1 MRKIVFLSLIVL
13 LLLTGCEAVAEHE
26 WGPWHDD
33 VDNPPTC
40 THDGL
45 KASECVICDAV
56 RREYAPQKSHIFDS
70 NNKCSECGAFYI
82 GESLGEGESI
92 ADKLTR
98 VLTAISEEEGSG
110 ATICF
115 EAGEYDFKDL
125 PEMSF
130 TKENITIE
138 GALNK
143 DGTTAT
149 SFTNS
154 SSSSSTVIKATGSG
168 FTVKDISFGIADGS
182 NNKDAVLELTGDNV
196 TISGCDF
203 SLPGSVKAIGDIGS
217 GKSVTLD
224 GVNINGGGNIT
235 TSGNLSIKNNSEID
249 TNLEVKTDKSSLSVE
264 DSTINGSVTA
274 TGNPSSLDITRS
286 VINGD
291 VDTGSDGVDSVSI
304 SGGTINSTS
313 SKIKGKTVSVESGS
327 SVNGEVEITSTVD
340 GVVNIKESSV
350 NKGDSNKSLT
360 VKGESVSLDGAE
372 LGGTVTVNASSDV
385 SMTNST
391 KIESGSNKVKITG
404 KSVSVESGS
413 SVNGEVEI
421 TSTGDSGVS
430 IKASSI
436 NKGDSTRSLTIT
448 GDSLVVDG
456 SDISGAVTVTT
467 TQGTEIKNNSSVD
480 SGNNSLTITGK
491 SISVTGDSSLDGKVS
506 LDPEKKT
513 VVEDS
518 SINSGKNKTDGS
530 LEITRGSVKVTGST
544 LGGDIVLGKTDSS
557 KAETGTTTATVTDV
571 MISESSIN
579 GSGDSK
585 TGGQFEIT
593 GGYLYIDSSELGGNI
608 LIDKDVDR
616 AKITSS
622 SIDTSDG
629 SNGIITS
636 ANLTIDESTIKK
648 GSGLFVKGASVENPV
663 EITIDSS
670 KSENDVDINGETIAS
685 ILSKDIKDTGAEEN
699 SLIYPWTGEGAV
711 CKVDNSTVEG
721 LDAEQITIKF
731 TLGTDEKIGNQTETV
746 EVKYTRY
753 KGSTAYL
760 NTSTLLEV
768 PTKSNSNDF
777 FLGWKKSGADNS
789 TAARNISE
797 IPTDDT
803 SFELVAVWQTVPKEG
818 GTVTLGSYNGKG
830 IVWKVLEVDG
840 TNKRALLLMQNV
852 LGPMKLSDQSR
863 STVYKWSISS
873 LRTWLNSE
881 FITSYLKDV
890 PIVSVSNTTEQSYGT
905 SNLETTSDK
914 VFLLSKSEFEEK
926 YKSYCSETYIYT
938 LDGKGTNN
946 WWWLRTPNPKWSKYA
961 AYSVQYGKLT
971 ESHCGV
977 DVGDRYVRPAFW
989 YYYGGTVTTYNIT
1002 YDLDGGSYAAN
1013 GSYPTTYKRSTGE
1026 GSTEFKEAV
1035 TIKNPT
1041 KNGYEFVGWVY
1052 NTNNVL
1058 TPSTGNTGVCTV
1070 EASVTG
1076 NLNLKAVWKKT
1087 YTITYSGLD
1096 SGDTSS
1102 ERPSSY
1108 VRYSTAVGSEWK
1120 NDKVTISSPTKS
1132 ESTFDGWT
1140 VNVNGLTTEWTAG
1153 SGESFEISVETTG
1166 NITLTAKWTA
1176 TSGTSGNTDTTS
1188 DGETTED

>member
-92 ADKLTR
+92 AEKLTR

-115 EAGEYDFKDL
+115 EAGDYDFKDL

-138 GALNK
+138 GTLNK

-168 FTVKDISFGIADGS
+168 FTVKDISFDIGDGS

-304 SGGTINSTS
+304 SGGTISSTS

-385 SMTNST
+385 SITNST
-391 KIESGSNKVKITG
+391 KIESGSNNVKITG

-413 SVNGEVEI
+413 SVNGKVEI
-421 TSTGDSGVS
+421 TSTGESGVS
-430 IKASSI
+430 IKDSSI
-436 NKGDSTRSLTIT
+436 NKGDSTKSLTIT

-467 TQGTEIKNNSSVD
+467 TQGTEIKNNSSID

-530 LEITRGSVKVTGST
+530 LEITQGSVKVAGST

-557 KAETGTTTATVTDV
+557 GTETGTTTATITDV

-636 ANLTIDESTIKK
+636 ADLTIDESTIKK

-731 TLGTDEKIGNQTETV
+731 TLGTNEKIGNQTETV

-768 PTKSNSNDF
+768 PTNTDASKC
-777 FLGWKKSGADNS
+777 FLGWKKKNS
-789 TAARNISE
+789 SDTPTTNISG
-797 IPTDDT
+797 IPTDGT
-803 SFELVAVWQTVPKEG
+803 SFELDAVWQTVPVMG
-818 GTVTLGSYNGKG
+818 GTVTLGSYNEKG

-873 LRTWLNSE
+873 LRTWLNGE

-890 PIVSVSNTTEQSYGT
+890 PIVSVSNTTEKSYGASGT
-905 SNLETTSDK
+905 ETTSDK
-914 VFLLSKSEFEEK
+914 VFLLSRSEFEK
-926 YKSYCSETYIYT
+926 YKSYCGETYIYT

-946 WWWLRTPNPKWSKYA
+946 WWWLRTPNTSWSKYA

-1002 YDLDGGSYAAN
+1002 YDLDGGSHAAS
-1013 GSYPTTYKRSTGE
+1013 GSYPTSYKRSSGT
-1026 GSTEFKEAV
+1026 GSTEFKEEV
-1035 TIKNPT
+1035 TITNPT
-1041 KNGYEFVGWVY
+1041 KNGSDFVGWVY
-1052 NTNNVL
+1052 TDSSNKMTLLSPASRSCKIGATVAENL
-1058 TPSTGNTGVCTV
+1058 T
-1070 EASVTG
+1070 
-1076 NLNLKAVWKKT
+1076 LKAVWKTK

-1096 SGDTSS
+1096 DVVTLSTKPT
-1102 ERPSSY
+1102 EY
-1108 VRYSTAVGSEWK
+1108 VRYSTEVGGTYVNNVIEVGTPGEKSGYTFSGWSC
-1120 NDKVTISSPTKS
+1120 SSGYTLSKKS
-1132 ESTFDGWT
+1132 DS
-1140 VNVNGLTTEWTAG
+1140 
-1153 SGESFEISVETTG
+1153 SGNYEIPKIATG
-1166 NITLTAKWTA
+1166 NITLTAEWTENE
-1176 TSGTSGNTDTTS
+1176 TSGTSGEGGTTPS
-1188 DGETTED
+1188 GGE